1 MSCALLAEPSSLLV
15 PVHPVNRSSPWGGQD
30 GPTGPAPRELSRP
43 QSPCPGRSRRGDGD
57 GAAITPPFPERDER
71 ESPDAARRTD
81 WKQHRAPGPEWFA
94 PLGNVR
100 SKVPRRSG
108 SFGSRWQEPGKTKR
122 ERRRNPRKLY
132 GSHDRK
138 VVGSTREP
146 VPWRKALESSHLRMV
161 NGKKAGVRE
170 NRGDTADCYGRGEA
184 SKGGASRKAKTRKVP
199 RYRNGVGRNAAN
211 PRIGCGMQQARKTH
225 DGGNRQ
231 GGGKPRRRNRTCSL
245 ARAGRSEAEPRR
257 EPRWNRAGVD
267 IKRSDRWRGD
277 LWKTHERRLEKS
289 RQGRKESVSRRGL
302 RVVGG
307 VASVAPL
314 RNGRPFKPLKRR
326 GRTVE
331 KPTLHTP

>member
-1 MSCALLAEPSSLLV
+1 M
-15 PVHPVNRSSPWGGQD
+15 
-30 GPTGPAPRELSRP
+30 
-43 QSPCPGRSRRGDGD
+43 GRSRRTDRTRPPRALPTSITLP
-57 GAAITPPFPERDER
+57 GAVPARRSRRNDIYPPFPERDER

-81 WKQHRAPGPEWFA
+81 WKQHRAPDPERFA
-94 PLGNVR
+94 PPGIVR
-100 SKVPRRSG
+100 PEVPRRSSSLG
-108 SFGSRWQEPGKTKR
+108 SGWQERGKTKR

-132 GSHDRK
+132 GSRDRK
-138 VVGSTREP
+138 VVGSAREP
-146 VPWRKALESSHLRMV
+146 VPWRKTLESSHLRMV
-161 NGKKAGVRE
+161 NGRRAGVRE

-199 RYRNGVGRNAAN
+199 RYLNGSGRNAAN

-231 GGGKPRRRNRTCSL
+231 GGGKPRRWNRTCSL

-257 EPRWNRAGVD
+257 EPRWNQAGVD

-307 VASVAPL
+307 AASADPL
-314 RNGRPFKPLKRR
+314 RNGRPPEPLKRR